1 MVRGF
6 KFLGEIVRIVVDH
19 KFEGIYHTDAAHG
32 RGFKIFS
39 EALLKHAVI
48 NPAARG
54 TAHTALFRKVLQ
66 CLRRIA
72 AAAQADDRGHA
83 GIIPAVHELFGDHAD
98 ELTFAQNDIGEV
110 EAVKFVLM
118 RQKEEVL
125 PDHRERGL

>member
-54 TAHTALFRKVLQ
+54 PAHTALFRKVLQ

-72 AAAQADDRGHA
+72 AAAHA